1 MVSSLTL
8 YNEKLDLMRH
18 FVSSYCNIQLNVQF
32 LKVKKS
38 FIIYSENHQLTF
50 PECFILF
57 EMIFFKFNFML
68 LNCYHDGVLYLREWH
83 CTFYLQ
89 ILTSPCGKATCDELL
104 YHHVTFSLTS
114 VPLLW
119 LSCQYIMKLI
129 KENILV
135 LWYINTISVNE
146 IYIMQ

>member
-1 MVSSLTL
+1 
-8 YNEKLDLMRH
+8 MRH
-18 FVSSYCNIQLNVQF
+18 FVSSYCNIAVECTVFESEKEVIYN
-32 LKVKKS
+32 
-38 FIIYSENHQLTF
+38 YSENHQLTF
-50 PECFILF
+50 PECFYFIWNDF
-57 EMIFFKFNFML
+57 FFKFNFTL
-68 LNCYHDGVLYLREWH
+68 LNCYHDGVLYLRKWH
-83 CTFYLQ
+83 CTVCLQ
-89 ILTSPCGKATCDELL
+89 ILTSPCGEATCDELL

-119 LSCQYIMKLI
+119 LSCQYIMKLK